1 MTAKLS
7 NLQPK
12 RVFEIFEELCA
23 IPHGSGNTDAVSD
36 YCVEFARARN
46 LAATKDELNN
56 VVITKP
62 ASKGYEEHDTVILQ
76 GHLDMVCVKTKDS
89 KHDFTKDGLELF
101 VEDGFVKAKDTTL
114 GGDDGIAVAMALAIL
129 EDDSL
134 AHPPLEA
141 VFTVDEEVGMLGA
154 AAMDMSELRGK
165 YLLNIDNEEEGV
177 FLTSCAGGIRADVV
191 IPAPKVSVNDVT
203 ECEIVIDGLAGGH
216 SGTEIH
222 RGRANAHK
230 IFGRLLYMLNDNVR
244 YSISELSGG
253 KMDNAIAC
261 FVRAKVL
268 VEPEDVS
275 LLCETAAELVCEL
288 KTEYRGV
295 DDSIAITV
303 TNTGNTGTSMM
314 TPKAKEI
321 LTFFLMNC
329 PNGVVKMS
337 ADINGMVE
345 TSLNCGVLEYDG
357 AHEEI
362 HIGFAIRSAV
372 ESAKM
377 AVYHQIEYLAEF
389 LGCGCAG
396 SGNYPGWQY
405 QKDSRLRM
413 LFGEIYEQQTGKKAE
428 FSAIHAG
435 LECGVFK
442 SKLPDLDIISYGPD
456 IFDIHTT
463 GERLSVESA
472 ARMYELTLEVLKRL

>member
-1 MTAKLS
+1 MTQKLS

-36 YCVEFARARN
+36 YCVEFAKVNN
-46 LAATKDELNN
+46 LAVKKDAFNN

-62 ASKGYEEHDTVILQ
+62 ASKGYEAHETVILQ

-89 KHDFTKDGLELF
+89 KHDFMKDGLELF

-129 EDDSL
+129 EDRSL
-134 AHPPLEA
+134 EHPPLEA

-177 FLTSCAGGIRADVV
+177 FLTSCAGGIRADIV
-191 IPAPKVSVNDVT
+191 IPAPKVSVSDVT

-244 YSISELSGG
+244 YSISELCGG

-268 VEPEDVS
+268 VEREDVA
-275 LLCETAAELVCEL
+275 LLCETAAKLVGEL
-288 KTEYRGV
+288 KAEYRGV
-295 DDSIAITV
+295 DDNISITV
-303 TNTGNTGTSMM
+303 TESGSEGTFMM

-321 LTFFLMNC
+321 LTFILMNC
-329 PNGVVKMS
+329 PNGVIKMS
-337 ADINGMVE
+337 ADIDGLVE
-345 TSLNCGVLEYDG
+345 TSLNCGILEYDRD
-357 AHEEI
+357 AEEI
-362 HIGFAIRSAV
+362 HVGFAIRSCV
-372 ESAKM
+372 ESAKT
-377 AVYHQIEYLAEF
+377 AVYNQIKYLAEF
-389 LGCGCAG
+389 LGCDCTG
-396 SGNYPGWQY
+396 SGDYPGWQY
-405 QKDSRLRM
+405 QKDSRLRT
-413 LFGEIYEQQTGKKAE
+413 LFGKAYEEQTGKQAE

-435 LECGVFK
+435 LECGVFA
-442 SKLPDLDIISYGPD
+442 SRISDLDMISYGPD
-456 IFDIHTT
+456 MFGVHTPT
-463 GERLSVESA
+463 ERISVEST
-472 ARMYELTLEVLKRL
+472 ARTYELTVTVLKRL

>member
-1 MTAKLS
+1 MTGKLS

-23 IPHGSGNTDAVSD
+23 VPHGSGNMDAISD
-36 YCVEFARARN
+36 YCVEFAKARN
-46 LAATKDELNN
+46 LTAKKDAFNN
-56 VVITKP
+56 VIISKP
-62 ASKGYEEHDTVILQ
+62 ASKGYEAHDTVILQ
-76 GHLDMVCVKTKDS
+76 GHLDMVCEKTKDS
-89 KHDFTKDGLELF
+89 NHDFTKDGLELF

-114 GGDDGIAVAMALAIL
+114 GGDDGIAAAMALAVL

-134 AHPPLEA
+134 EHPPLEA
-141 VFTVDEEVGMLGA
+141 VFTVDEEIGMLGA
-154 AAMDMSELRGK
+154 AAMDMSCLCGK

-177 FLTSCAGGIRADVV
+177 FLTSCAGGIRADVA
-191 IPAPKVSVNDVT
+191 IPAPKVCVNNVT

-222 RGRANAHK
+222 RGKANAHK
-230 IFGRLLYMLNDNVR
+230 IFGRLLYMLNDRVR
-244 YSISELSGG
+244 YSVSELHGG

-261 FVRAKVL
+261 FVSAKVL
-268 VEPEDVS
+268 VEQEDVA
-275 LLCETAAELVCEL
+275 LLCETAAKLVGEL
-288 KTEYRGV
+288 KTEYTGV
-295 DDSIAITV
+295 DDNIRITV
-303 TNTGNTGTSMM
+303 TETGGAGTSMM

-321 LTFFLMNC
+321 LTFILMNC
-329 PNGVVKMS
+329 PNGVIKMS
-337 ADINGMVE
+337 ADIDGLVE
-345 TSLNCGVLEYDG
+345 TSLNCGVLEYDEV
-357 AHEEI
+357 HEEI
-362 HIGFAIRSAV
+362 HVGFAIRSAV

-389 LGCGCAG
+389 LGCDCTG

-405 QKDSRLRM
+405 QKDSRLRT
-413 LFGEIYEQQTGKKAE
+413 LFGEVYEEQTGKKAE

-442 SKLPDLDIISYGPD
+442 SKIPDLDIISYGPD
-456 IFDIHTT
+456 IFDVHTT
-463 GERLSVESA
+463 SEKLSVESV

>member
-1 MTAKLS
+1 MTGKLS

-23 IPHGSGNTDAVSD
+23 IPHGSGNMDAVSD
-36 YCVEFARARN
+36 YCVEFAKTRK
-46 LAATKDELNN
+46 LAVKKDAFNN

-62 ASKGYEEHDTVILQ
+62 ASKGYEDHDTVILQ
-76 GHLDMVCVKTKDS
+76 GHLDMVCQKTRNCV
-89 KHDFTKDGLELF
+89 HDFEKDGLSLL
-101 VEDGFVKAKDTTL
+101 VQDGFVKAENTTL
-114 GGDDGIAVAMALAIL
+114 GGDDGIAVAIALAVL
-129 EDDSL
+129 EDETL

-141 VFTVDEEVGMLGA
+141 VFTTDEEVGMLGA
-154 AAMDMSELRGK
+154 AAMDMSELRGR

-177 FLTSCAGGIRADVV
+177 FLTSCAGGIRADIV

-244 YSISELSGG
+244 YSVSELSGG

-261 FVRAKVL
+261 LVRAKVL
-268 VEPEDVS
+268 VEQEDVS
-275 LLCETAAELVCEL
+275 LLCETAAKLVGEL
-288 KTEYRGV
+288 KAEYRGV
-295 DDSIAITV
+295 DDNISITV
-303 TNTGNTGTSMM
+303 TETGGAGTSMM

-321 LTFFLMNC
+321 LTFILMNC

-337 ADINGMVE
+337 ADIDGLVE
-345 TSLNCGVLEYDG
+345 TSLNCGVLEYDE

-362 HIGFAIRSAV
+362 HVGFSVRSSV

-377 AVYHQIEYLAEF
+377 ALYNQIKYLAEF
-389 LGCGCAG
+389 LGCDCTG
-396 SGNYPGWQY
+396 SGDYPGWQY
-405 QKDSRLRM
+405 QKDSRLRTV
-413 LFGEIYEQQTGKKAE
+413 FGEAYEEQTGKKAE

-435 LECGVFK
+435 LECGIFA
-442 SKLPDLDIISYGPD
+442 SRIPDLDMISYGPD
-456 IFDIHTT
+456 MFDVHTPM
-463 GERLSVESA
+463 ERISVEST
-472 ARMYELTLEVLKRL
+472 ARTYELTLDVLKRL